1 MKNKYLKLGMIATV
15 MLSASIGFA
24 QKTIGDITKQ
34 GNIDYGSTTTGGTVK
49 IIDNKGTIK
58 FLQVANGITSLT
70 NTTNDLTTT
79 TYQLGGTLTDNT
91 YIDVSGNVFAI
102 DGIALEDG
110 PASTN
115 AQNLDVANAVGGGAG
130 TGWTFL
136 VRDEAT
142 GETRKLKFENFITSE
157 YNSGAYSSLTT
168 TPGSMTFTIS
178 ALPLALSKTWVYRN
192 GIKLISGIDYIVS
205 APNTLLITSPA
216 PSGTNVD
223 WQFYDGDFIT
233 VQVLKF

>member
-1 MKNKYLKLGMIATV
+1 MKNKYLKLGMMAAV

-70 NTTNDLTTT
+70 NTINDLTTT

-110 PASTN
+110 PASTD
-115 AQNLDVANAVGGGAG
+115 AATGSSGGTATGS
-130 TGWTFL
+130 GWTFL

-142 GETRKLKFENFITSE
+142 GETRKLEFDNFITSE
-157 YNSGAYSSLTT
+157 YKSGAYSSLTA

-192 GIKLISGIDYIVS
+192 GIKLISGIDYSVS
-205 APNTLLITSPA
+205 PPNTLLITPPV
-216 PSGTNVD
+216 PSGPNVD

>member
-1 MKNKYLKLGMIATV
+1 MKNKYLKLGMMAAV

-70 NTTNDLTTT
+70 NTINDLTTT

-110 PASTN
+110 PASTD
-115 AQNLDVANAVGGGAG
+115 AATGSSGGTATGS
-130 TGWTFL
+130 GWTFL

-142 GETRKLKFENFITSE
+142 GETRKLEFDNFITSE
-157 YNSGAYSSLTT
+157 YKSGAYSSLTA

-192 GIKLISGIDYIVS
+192 GIKLISGIDYSVS
-205 APNTLLITSPA
+205 PPNTLLITPPA
-216 PSGTNVD
+216 PSGTNAD

>member
-1 MKNKYLKLGMIATV
+1 MKNKYLKLGMMAAV

-110 PASTN
+110 PASTD
-115 AQNLDVANAVGGGAG
+115 AATGSSGGTATGS
-130 TGWTFL
+130 GWTFL

-142 GETRKLKFENFITSE
+142 GETRKLEFDNFITSE
-157 YNSGAYSSLTT
+157 YKSGAYSSLTA

-192 GIKLISGIDYIVS
+192 GIKLISGIDYSVS
-205 APNTLLITSPA
+205 PPNTLLITPPA

>member
-1 MKNKYLKLGMIATV
+1 MKNKYLKLGMMAAV

-70 NTTNDLTTT
+70 NTINDLTTT

-110 PASTN
+110 PASTD
-115 AQNLDVANAVGGGAG
+115 AATGSSGGTATGS
-130 TGWTFL
+130 GWTFL

-142 GETRKLKFENFITSE
+142 GETRKLEFDNFITSE
-157 YNSGAYSSLTT
+157 YKSGAYSSLTA

-192 GIKLISGIDYIVS
+192 GIKLISGIDYSVS
-205 APNTLLITSPA
+205 PPNTLLITPPP

>member
-1 MKNKYLKLGMIATV
+1 MKNKYLKLGMMAAV

-91 YIDVSGNVFAI
+91 YIDVSGNVLAI

-110 PASTN
+110 PASTD
-115 AQNLDVANAVGGGAG
+115 AATGSSGGTATGS
-130 TGWTFL
+130 GWTFL

-142 GETRKLKFENFITSE
+142 GETRKLEFDNFITSE
-157 YNSGAYSSLTT
+157 YKSGAYSSLTA

-192 GIKLISGIDYIVS
+192 GIKLISGIDYSVS
-205 APNTLLITSPA
+205 PPNTLLITPPA

>member
-1 MKNKYLKLGMIATV
+1 MKNKYLKLGMMAAV

-70 NTTNDLTTT
+70 NTINDLTTT

-110 PASTN
+110 PASTD
-115 AQNLDVANAVGGGAG
+115 AATGSSGGTATGS
-130 TGWTFL
+130 GWTFL

-142 GETRKLKFENFITSE
+142 GETRKLEFDNFITSE
-157 YNSGAYSSLTT
+157 YKSGAYSSLTA

-192 GIKLISGIDYIVS
+192 GIKLISGIDYSVS
-205 APNTLLITSPA
+205 PPNTLLITPPA

>member
-1 MKNKYLKLGMIATV
+1 MKNNYLKLVMMAAV

-24 QKTIGDITKQ
+24 QTTTGDITKQ
-34 GNIDYGSTTTGGTVK
+34 AGIINGTTTTGGTVK
-49 IIDNKGTIK
+49 VIDNKGTIK
-58 FLQVANGITSLT
+58 YLQVANGITSLT
-70 NTTNDLTTT
+70 NITNDITTT

-102 DGIALEDG
+102 DGIALENG
-110 PASTN
+110 PASTD
-115 AQNLDVANAVGGGAG
+115 AVDFDVANVAGGGAG

-142 GETRKLKFENFITSE
+142 GETRKLKFDNFITSE
-157 YNSGAYSSLTT
+157 YKSDTYSSSTA

-192 GIKLISGIDYIVS
+192 GIKLISGIDYSVS
-205 APNTLLITSPA
+205 PPNTLLITPPA
-216 PSGTNVD
+216 PSATNLD